1 MNTELQS
8 KSSDNQS
15 DYRPASVYIAPGV
28 SQADEIS
35 LVDLLRVIARR
46 KRTILFSFLVVVSL
60 ALVYGL
66 FAESVYRAKAH
77 LLPPHQENIQGL
89 LINYAAL
96 EGLGIERYTP
106 DLVYAIFLRNLN
118 SRGLRREFF
127 DTRHLADHY
136 VSRQEAD
143 ADLDINKIFETRFSE
158 NLQVLVDKQDPSFV
172 VASLAFSDP
181 ELSAQWLNQFV
192 EFANERTTYQ
202 LSSDVNVAIQGEIE
216 RVQYELDRKR
226 KSAMRSKQD
235 MIIMLKEE
243 LRIAKVLGI
252 EDTGY
257 FPGTSGN
264 KRAEITVNTAK
275 LPPYVRGRK
284 ALEAEIAVLESR
296 KSEEP
301 FIKGLRDLQESLA
314 LLESISI
321 NPDTVSATTVDAS
334 ASTPYRAEKPR
345 RALIMIVAIILGL
358 MGGIFMA
365 FIAEFLSKF
374 RQEHIA

>member
-35 LVDLLRVIARR
+35 FVDLFRVIARR
-46 KRTILFSFLVVVSL
+46 KRTILFSFLVAVSL
-60 ALVYGL
+60 ALVYVL
-66 FAESVYRAKAH
+66 FAEPVYRAKAH
-77 LLPPHQENIQGL
+77 LLPPHQEDIQGL

-106 DLVYAIFLRNLN
+106 DLVYTIFLRNLN

-127 DTRHLADHY
+127 DARHLADHY

-143 ADLDINKIFETRFSE
+143 ADLDINKIFESRFNE
-158 NLQVLVDKQDPSFV
+158 NLQVRMDKQDPSFV
-172 VASLAFSDP
+172 VASLADSDP

-192 EFANERTTYQ
+192 ELANERTTYQ
-202 LSSDVNVAIQGEIE
+202 LSSDINVAIQGEIE

-226 KSAMRSKQD
+226 KSAMQSKQD
-235 MIIMLKEE
+235 TIIMLKEE

-252 EDTGY
+252 EGAGY
-257 FPGTSGN
+257 FPGRSGN

-275 LPPYVRGRK
+275 LPPYVRGSK
-284 ALEAEIAVLESR
+284 ALEAEISVLESR

-314 LLESISI
+314 LLENISI
-321 NPDTVSATTVDAS
+321 NPDTVSAATVDAP

-345 RALIMIVAIILGL
+345 RALIMIVAIILGV
-358 MGGIFMA
+358 MGGIFMV

-374 RQEHIA
+374 RQEQI